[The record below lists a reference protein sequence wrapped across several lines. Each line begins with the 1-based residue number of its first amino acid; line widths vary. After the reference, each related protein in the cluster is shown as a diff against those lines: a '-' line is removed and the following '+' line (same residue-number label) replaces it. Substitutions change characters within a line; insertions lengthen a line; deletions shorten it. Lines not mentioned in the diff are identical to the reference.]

1 MVAPVRGRG
10 SNNGMNK
17 GNRGMPRRTFNNR
30 PPFPNPSMLP
40 PMMGP
45 FPPRGPPMPP
55 PPMMRGMPRRGG
67 PPGRMMRPGLR
78 PGPAPPMPMMH
89 PPMRPPPPGMR
100 PPPHMINRP
109 IHPPMQKNRGGFSN
123 HGFKGVQKG
132 KIIKKRKTVPK
143 ALDLTKPW
151 VTESIKFEFTKK
163 DELLNKAKE
172 TTKQEDWVFYRE
184 QRDKCTKIYQAA
196 ELNFSGQQEVRIPQL
211 LPDVKFARIT
221 APIDYTADVKL

>member
-10 SNNGMNK
+10 MGSNK
-17 GNRGMPRRTFNNR
+17 GNRGMSRRPFNNR
-30 PPFPNPSMLP
+30 PPFASPPMLP

-78 PGPAPPMPMMH
+78 PPVPPPMMH

-100 PPPHMINRP
+100 PPPHMMNRP
-109 IHPPMQKNRGGFSN
+109 LPPPMPKARSGFNNR
-123 HGFKGVQKG
+123 GFKGVQKG
-132 KIIKKRKTVPK
+132 KIVKKRKVPPK
-143 ALDLTKPW
+143 VMDLTKPW
-151 VTESIKFEFTKK
+151 VTESIKSEFTKK

-172 TTKQEDWVFYRE
+172 TTKQEDWTVYRE

-196 ELNFSGQQEVRIPQL
+196 EMEFIGQQEVRIPQL